1 MIPGPRARFFLYSS
15 PMNIRTGSIIAA
27 LLLSGCA
34 AAPERPLPTVPPEQA
49 MELREQRLE
58 AISQWTCVGRVGAT
72 NGRDSLSASM
82 RWVQSR
88 DDYQI
93 RLSGPLGQA
102 LVDVTG
108 SESGVALRTGERGT
122 FFASSPEVLLDEQF
136 GWRLPVSGL
145 RYWILGLPVPE
156 SEVYLRELDV
166 YGRIRRLEQSGWR
179 IEYLDYILVDGV
191 DMPSRLELQHPHFS
205 ARIAVR
211 RWQLQS

>member
-1 MIPGPRARFFLYSS
+1 MKIHAASVL
-15 PMNIRTGSIIAA
+15 AA
-27 LLLSGCA
+27 LLLAGCA
-34 AAPERPLPTVPPEQA
+34 AAPKTPLPELPPEQA
-49 MELREQRLE
+49 LELREQRLE
-58 AISQWTCVGRVGAT
+58 AIRHWTCIGRVGAS

-82 RWVQSR
+82 RWIQNR
-88 DDYQI
+88 DGYKI

-108 SESGVALRTGERGT
+108 SAAGVALRTGDRGT
-122 FFASSPEVLLDEQF
+122 FYASSPEVLLDEQF

-145 RYWILGLPVPE
+145 RFWILGLPVPDA
-156 SEVYLRELDV
+156 EVSLRELDV

-179 IEYLDYILVDGV
+179 IEYLDYIQVEGLDL
-191 DMPSRLELQHPHFS
+191 PSRLELRHPHLS